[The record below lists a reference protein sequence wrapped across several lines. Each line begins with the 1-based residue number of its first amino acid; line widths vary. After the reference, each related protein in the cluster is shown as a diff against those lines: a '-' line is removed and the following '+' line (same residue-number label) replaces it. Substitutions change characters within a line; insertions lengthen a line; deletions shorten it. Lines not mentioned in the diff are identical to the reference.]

1 MRAPGT
7 DTKTRSTKLLY
18 EHPEPEADDMQN
30 PVDTYMNLV
39 PMVVEQTSRGERAYD
54 IFSRLLKERIVFVNG
69 PVHDG
74 MSQLVV
80 AQLLHLEA
88 ENPSKEISMYIN
100 SPGGVVTA
108 GLSIYD
114 TMQYIRPKISTL
126 VVGQAASMG
135 SLLLTAG
142 EPGMRFSLPNSNI
155 MVHQPSGGYQG
166 QATDIM
172 IHARYTEKLK
182 RRLNEIYVKHTG
194 QTLKKVEDALERDN
208 FMSPE
213 EAKDWGLIDEIVEN
227 RGKPEGEDA

>member
-1 MRAPGT
+1 MI
-7 DTKTRSTKLLY
+7 D
-18 EHPEPEADDMQN
+18 
-30 PVDTYMNLV
+30 PVDNFQNNLV

-54 IFSRLLKERIVFVNG
+54 IFSRLLKERIIFVNG

-100 SPGGVVTA
+100 SPGGVVTS

-114 TMQYIRPKISTL
+114 TMQYIRPAVSTL

-135 SLLLTAG
+135 SVLSAAG
-142 EPGMRFSLPNSNI
+142 EKGLRFSLPNSRI

-172 IHARYTEKLK
+172 IHARETEKIRKQLYD
-182 RRLNEIYVKHTG
+182 IYVKHTG
-194 QTLKKVEDALERDN
+194 QTYEEVERALERDN
-208 FMSPE
+208 FMSPQ
-213 EAKDWGLIDEIVEN
+213 EAKDWGHIDEIVEN
-227 RGKPEGEDA
+227 RGDAKPDEKPATKK

>member
-1 MRAPGT
+1 MRDPI
-7 DTKTRSTKLLY
+7 
-18 EHPEPEADDMQN
+18 
-30 PVDTYMNLV
+30 DTYMNLV

-54 IFSRLLKERIVFVNG
+54 IFSRLLKERIIFVNG

-88 ENPSKEISMYIN
+88 ENPKKEISMYIN
-100 SPGGVVTA
+100 SPGGVVTS

-142 EPGMRFSLPNSNI
+142 DKGMRMSLPNSNI

-208 FMSPE
+208 FMAPE
-213 EAKDWGLIDEIVEN
+213 EAKEWGLIDEIVEN
-227 RGKPEGEDA
+227 RAALDTDKS